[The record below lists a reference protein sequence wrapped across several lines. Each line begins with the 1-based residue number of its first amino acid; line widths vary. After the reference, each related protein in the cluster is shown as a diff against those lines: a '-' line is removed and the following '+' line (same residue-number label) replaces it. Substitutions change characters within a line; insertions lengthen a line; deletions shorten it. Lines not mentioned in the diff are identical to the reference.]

1 MTQLQGSGV
10 PLGGAGMTVAE
21 YTDFVAKEYLAD
33 YVRGGGAAVR
43 FVVTGSEDAAR
54 RWHAG
59 LAEAA
64 AAEGYLYATVDA
76 AEVRVHLIDQL
87 YAAVARQV
95 HWADLARRQVRAAW
109 DEIGLPPGESGG
121 LSVAAVAV
129 HNEVD
134 AREAARSIRR
144 HLEAILLRDATL
156 AREFRLAV
164 LRLCQY
170 ELGTGDV
177 ADEERDAVLAWLR
190 VEPVALRALKAAS
203 LHTRIGRHNARSLL
217 VSVAAWRARVAGS
230 GLVLDIDLARLV
242 VARRP
247 PIEARVGYYYS
258 RPAVLDSYEVLRQ
271 LVDSTDSLRS
281 VLAAV
286 ALPPELVG
294 DEARGLPAYSALH
307 LRVVDEV
314 RDRRRTNPF
323 AALVRLETRL
333 EAVPWA
339 Q

>member
-1 MTQLQGSGV
+1 VTEMLGSGV
-10 PLGGAGMTVAE
+10 PLGGAGLGAGE
-21 YTDFVAKEYLAD
+21 YTDFLAKEYLAD
-33 YVRGGGAAVR
+33 YLRGGGAAVR
-43 FVVTGSEDAAR
+43 FVVTGSEEVAR

-59 LAEAA
+59 LVEAS
-64 AAEGYLYATVDA
+64 AAEGYLHASVDA
-76 AEVRVHLIDQL
+76 AEVRVHLVDQL

-95 HWADLARRQVRAAW
+95 DWPDLARRQVRAAW
-109 DEIGLPPGESGG
+109 DDIGLPPGESGE
-121 LSVAAVAV
+121 LSVAAVAG
-129 HNEVD
+129 HHEVD
-134 AREAARSIRR
+134 TREAARSIRR
-144 HLEAILLRDATL
+144 HLEAILLHDAAL

-164 LRLCQY
+164 LRLCQF

-177 ADEERDAVLAWLR
+177 ADDERDAVLAWLR
-190 VEPVALRALKAAS
+190 VEPVALRALKSAS
-203 LHTRIGRHNARSLL
+203 LHTRVGRHNARSLL

-230 GLVLDIDLARLV
+230 GLVLDIDLARLAV
-242 VARRP
+242 SRRP
-247 PIEARVGYYYS
+247 PIDARVGHYYS
-258 RPAVLDSYEVLRQ
+258 RAAVLDSYEVLRQ

-281 VLAAV
+281 VLAAI

-333 EAVPWA
+333 EAVP
-339 Q
+339 

>member
-1 MTQLQGSGV
+1 MSEVQGSGL
-10 PLGGAGMTVAE
+10 PLGGAGMSASE
-21 YTDFVAKEYLAD
+21 YTEFLAKEYLAD
-33 YVRGGGAAVR
+33 FVRGGGAAVR
-43 FVVTGSEDAAR
+43 FVVTGSADVAR

-64 AAEGYLYATVDA
+64 VAEGYLYATIDA
-76 AEVRVHLIDQL
+76 AEVRVHLVDQL
-87 YAAVARQV
+87 YAVVARQV
-95 HWADLARRQVRAAW
+95 DWADLARRQVRSAW
-109 DEIGLPPGESGG
+109 DDIGLLPGESGEM
-121 LSVAAVAV
+121 SVAAVASQ
-129 HNEVD
+129 HDVD
-134 AREAARSIRR
+134 TREAARSIRR
-144 HLEAILLRDATL
+144 HLEAVLLRDATL

-177 ADEERDAVLAWLR
+177 AEDERDAVLAWLR
-190 VEPVALRALKAAS
+190 VEPVALRALKSAS
-203 LHTRIGRHNARSLL
+203 LHTRVGRHNARSLL
-217 VSVAAWRARVAGS
+217 VSLAAWRARVAGS
-230 GLVLDIDLARLV
+230 GLVLDIDLDRLA

-247 PIEARVGYYYS
+247 PIEGRVGYYYS
-258 RPAVLDSYEVLRQ
+258 RAAVLDAYEVLRQ
-271 LVDSTDSLRS
+271 LVDSTDSLHS

-314 RDRRRTNPF
+314 RDRRRTNPY
-323 AALVRLETRL
+323 AALIRLETRL
-333 EAVPWA
+333 EAVSW

>member
-1 MTQLQGSGV
+1 MTESQGSGV
-10 PLGGAGMTVAE
+10 PLGGAGMSVAE

-43 FVVTGSEDAAR
+43 FVVTGSEDVAQ
-54 RWHAG
+54 RWHTG
-59 LAEAA
+59 LAETA

-76 AEVRVHLIDQL
+76 AEVRVHLVDQL

-95 HWADLARRQVRAAW
+95 DWRELARRQVRATW
-109 DEIGLPPGESGG
+109 DDIGLPPGESGELG
-121 LSVAAVAV
+121 VAAVAG
-129 HNEVD
+129 HHEID
-134 AREAARSIRR
+134 SLEAARSIRR
-144 HLEAILLRDATL
+144 HLEAELLRDATL

-177 ADEERDAVLAWLR
+177 TDDERDAVLAWLR
-190 VEPVALRALKAAS
+190 VEPVALRSLKAAS
-203 LHTRIGRHNARSLL
+203 LHARIGRHNARSML
-217 VSVAAWRARVAGS
+217 VSLAAWRARVAGS
-230 GLVLDIDLARLV
+230 GLVLDVDLARLA

-247 PIEARVGYYYS
+247 ALDARTGHYYS
-258 RPAVLDSYEVLRQ
+258 RAAVLDAYEVLRQ

-307 LRVVDEV
+307 LRIVDEV

-333 EAVPWA
+333 EAVS
-339 Q
+339 